1 MNYSVGMGYEKEGG
15 GMHKKT
21 WFHWISAAFAA
32 SMLLSACG
40 GGASTSADT
49 SAGTS
54 TSASGTQ
61 PTTVALKRTTPM
73 GVLVPLYG
81 YPLVSSGS
89 GATRTTAPNPAWTT
103 VASNAALVPTIAV
116 INPSNGP
123 VACTTPPSA
132 NLSAFQQGIAQ
143 LHQAGVTVLGYV
155 HTSYGQRDP
164 ALVQQDVQTYAQCYG
179 VDGVFFD
186 EVPNQASL
194 APYYATAAAV
204 VRQDIASASG
214 KSALVAIN
222 PGTYPAL
229 SIADTADI
237 TVMHESAD
245 MNLPPVPAALSSYS
259 PNKFAYL
266 SLGIS
271 NLPQTQAATVT
282 SLFHQGIG
290 YAYVTDQGNGTDP
303 WAVVST
309 DYSSLVQSIQ
319 TLNQTLR

>member
-1 MNYSVGMGYEKEGG
+1 
-15 GMHKKT
+15 MHKKT
-21 WFHWISAAFAA
+21 RFHWISAAAAA

-61 PTTVALKRTTPM
+61 PTTVVLKRTMPM

-204 VRQDIASASG
+204 VRQDIAPASG

-229 SIADTADI
+229 SIAETADI

-245 MNLPPVPAALSSYS
+245 MNLPPVPATLSSYS

-271 NLPQTQAATVT
+271 NLPQTQAATLT

-290 YAYVTDQGNGTDP
+290 YAYLTDQGSGTDP
-303 WAVVST
+303 WANLST

-319 TLNQTLR
+319 TLNQTLQ

>member
-1 MNYSVGMGYEKEGG
+1 
-15 GMHKKT
+15 MHKKT
-21 WFHWISAAFAA
+21 WFHWISVAVAA

-40 GGASTSADT
+40 GGGSESASASA

-54 TSASGTQ
+54 TNVPGTQ
-61 PTTVALKRTTPM
+61 PSAVALKRTTPM
-73 GVLVPLYG
+73 GVLIPLYG

-89 GATRTTAPNPAWTT
+89 GSTRTTVPNPAWTT

-123 VACTTPPSA
+123 VACATPPSA

-143 LHQAGVTVLGYV
+143 LHLAGVTVLGYV

-186 EVPNQASL
+186 EVSNQASL
-194 APYYATAAAV
+194 ASYYATAAAV
-204 VRQDIASASG
+204 VRQDIAPASG

-245 MNLPPVPAALSSYS
+245 MNLPPVPATLSSYS

-271 NLPQTQAATVT
+271 NLPQTQAATLT
-282 SLFHQGIG
+282 SLFHLGIG